1 MLEKCIR
8 YYGFSTVI
16 VMIICG
22 KHLHEI
28 IGEKMENIMPAS
40 ELTYY

>member
-1 MLEKCIR
+1 MFEKYTR
-8 YYGFSTVI
+8 HYGFSTII

-40 ELTYY
+40 ELMYY